1 VTVHLLEAGVHQPR
15 FNGTKSLFQKGPEEC
30 ASTVL
35 NRMIGA
41 FLCTSDPGGSAP
53 KPPSLLDWLRGRGSY
68 KKSGFT
74 KLGSSAS
81 AGKKLPSSFTSTYR
95 GVAPCQNATQLLM
108 KGLSKPVRVSKGRT
122 KSSAEGCGLQL
133 R

>member
-30 ASTVL
+30 ASTVP
-35 NRMIGA
+35 NRIDRSVPLHIRSWGVGPETA
-41 FLCTSDPGGSAP
+41 YI
-53 KPPSLLDWLRGRGSY
+53 LDWLRRRGSY